1 MPVEIALG
9 TNIVRKAE
17 PENSSA
23 DADEATASP
32 DRDSAVEEA
41 ETIEVETD
49 QDSGSAERSEVTAGS
64 RTGGAGVR
72 DRIVSLSDKLAM
84 LSLKAVAFGVVAA
97 AAGVLATMILRNYET
112 QNSTDELARELALRD
127 ARMAEL
133 EDSLSS
139 LSERFAPLTVG
150 DEVTAL
156 ADGIEQGQGETNR
169 NLVRIEAALTSTA
182 EELGQRIDGLES
194 RLTELEQLP
203 DPPSIQPDGS
213 VPADPPVNMA
223 AIEARLDALSG
234 KLTALEAGAPA
245 PADAAETSA
254 EIESLEAR
262 ISGIESRVAAIP
274 AGADLERSLAETEQ
288 RLADLE
294 SGQAGESLPA
304 KSFALIGIR
313 AAAATGAPYLRL
325 LRDAGYADVEIPEV
339 VMIHAETGVA
349 TVAELQRSFGGYA
362 REALKASNAQLD
374 GEGGVLSLL
383 SSLIQV
389 RPLTPQEGDDAAATL
404 SRAEASLMAGDLRA
418 ALMTLATLPD
428 PAQEAL
434 ADWTLEGEAHI
445 AVLAAID
452 TMLERPE
459 TEQ

>member
-1 MPVEIALG
+1 M
-9 TNIVRKAE
+9 RKAE

-23 DADEATASP
+23 DADEAAEAP
-32 DRDSAVEEA
+32 DRNSAVEEA

-49 QDSGSAERSEVTAGS
+49 QDSGSARRSETSEGS

-72 DRIVSLSDKLAM
+72 ERIVSFSDRLAM

-97 AAGVLATMILRNYET
+97 AAGILATLILRNYET
-112 QNSTDELARELALRD
+112 QNSTDELALQLAQRD
-127 ARMAEL
+127 ARMAEF

-150 DEVTAL
+150 DEVEAL
-156 ADGIEQGQGETNR
+156 ADSIAERRGETNQ
-169 NLVRIEAALTSTA
+169 NLAGIEAALVSA
-182 EELGQRIDGLES
+182 SEQLGQRIDGLEA
-194 RLTELEQLP
+194 RLTELEELP
-203 DPPSIQPDGS
+203 DPPSVQPVGS
-213 VPADPPVNMA
+213 VPADPPVNLA
-223 AIEARLDALSG
+223 SIEARLEALSER
-234 KLTALEAGAPA
+234 LTELEPGAPA
-245 PADAAETSA
+245 PPDGAATDAEMEALET
-254 EIESLEAR
+254 R
-262 ISGIESRVAAIP
+262 ISGIELRVAAIP

-294 SGQAGESLPA
+294 SGQAADSLPA

-313 AAAATGAPYLRL
+313 AAAETGAPYLRL
-325 LRDAGYADVEIPEV
+325 LRDAGYADAEVPEV
-339 VMIHAETGVA
+339 VMMHAETGVA

-362 REALKASNAQLD
+362 REALKASNAQTD
-374 GEGGVLSLL
+374 GEGGILNLLTSLV
-383 SSLIQV
+383 QV
-389 RPLTPQEGDDAAATL
+389 RPLTPQEGEDAAATL
-404 SRAEASLMAGDLRA
+404 SRAEGSLMAGDLRA

-434 ADWTLEGEAHI
+434 ADWSLEGEARI

-452 TMLERPE
+452 TLLERPE

>member
-1 MPVEIALG
+1 M
-9 TNIVRKAE
+9 RKAE

-23 DADEATASP
+23 DADEAAASP

-41 ETIEVETD
+41 ETVEVEAD
-49 QDSGSAERSEVTAGS
+49 EDSGSGERSEASAGL
-64 RTGGAGVR
+64 RTGRAGVR
-72 DRIVSLSDKLAM
+72 DRLVSLSDKFAM

-97 AAGVLATMILRNYET
+97 AAGILATMILRNYET
-112 QNSTDELARELALRD
+112 QDSAEELAQELARRD
-127 ARMAEL
+127 ARMAEF

-139 LSERFAPLTVG
+139 LPERFAPLTVG
-150 DEVTAL
+150 DEIAAL
-156 ADGIEQGQGETNR
+156 ADGTEQGRDETNR
-169 NLVRIEAALTSTA
+169 NLTRIEAALTSTSG
-182 EELGQRIDGLES
+182 ELGQRIDGLEA
-194 RLTELEQLP
+194 RLTELEELP
-203 DPPSIQPDGS
+203 DPPSIQPDGP
-213 VPADPPVNMA
+213 VPANPPVNMA

-234 KLTALEAGAPA
+234 QLAELEAGAPA
-245 PADAAETSA
+245 PPAGAGTDAQM
-254 EIESLEAR
+254 ESLETR
-262 ISGIESRVAAIP
+262 LSEIESRVAAIP
-274 AGADLERSLAETEQ
+274 AGADLERSLAKTEQ

-294 SGQAGESLPA
+294 SGQTGESLPA
-304 KSFALIGIR
+304 KSVALIGIR
-313 AAAATGAPYLRL
+313 AAAETGAPYLRL
-325 LRDAGYADVEIPEV
+325 LRDAGYADAEIPEV

-349 TVAELQRSFGGYA
+349 TLAELQRSFEGHA
-362 REALKASNAQLD
+362 REALKASNAQSD
-374 GEGGVLSLL
+374 GEGEILGLL

-404 SRAEASLMAGDLRA
+404 SRAEGSLMAGDLRA

-434 ADWTLEGEAHI
+434 ADWTLEGEARI